1 MRSSKNA
8 IRTIQTSPGSSDTV
22 PQQTGNPWVMAAR
35 PPTLPAAI
43 APVLIGTASA
53 WRDNVFAL
61 LPFAVVVVAALAIQI
76 GVNYANDLADAQKG
90 ADTEA
95 RIGPRRAVASG
106 VISETD
112 MKKGIATAFG
122 IAALSGVYLIW
133 YAGWP
138 ILVIGVVS
146 IIAAL
151 GYTNG
156 PIPYGYYG
164 LGEVFVFVFFG
175 LVATAG
181 TRYVFS
187 HSVPAAVWTG
197 GVVMGLLAAA
207 ILEANNIRDIDTDRD
222 AGKRTLA
229 VVLGRNRARTLYA
242 GTVGAAFIVIGF
254 GSLVGWLPF
263 MCLIALIVAPLS
275 IPLIKTIY
283 TETEGPPL
291 IGVLKGTAQLQLF
304 TGLLLSLGIVF

>member
-1 MRSSKNA
+1 MAPPK
-8 IRTIQTSPGSSDTV
+8 
-22 PQQTGNPWVMAAR
+22 NPWVMAAR
-35 PPTLPAAI
+35 PATLLASI
-43 APVLIGTASA
+43 APVLIGTASG
-53 WRDNVFAL
+53 WRDGVFAFV
-61 LPFAVVVVAALAIQI
+61 PFIVVLMSALAIQV
-76 GVNYANDLADAQKG
+76 GVNFANDLADAAKG

-95 RIGPRRAVASG
+95 RIGPQRAVASG
-106 VISETD
+106 VISASD
-112 MKKGIATAFG
+112 MRRGMMVAFG
-122 IAALSGVYLIW
+122 VAAIGGIYLIW

-164 LGEVFVFVFFG
+164 LGEVFVFIFFG

-181 TRYVFS
+181 TRYVYS
-187 HSVPAAVWTG
+187 PSVPAAVWAG

-207 ILEANNIRDIDTDRD
+207 ILEANNIRDIDTDAV

-229 VVLGRNRARTLYA
+229 VVLGRQRARKLYA
-242 GTVGAAFIVIGF
+242 ATMIAAFVTIIFSVMLGF
-254 GSLVGWLPF
+254 LPP
-263 MCLIALIVAPLS
+263 MSMMALIVAPLS
-275 IPLIKTIY
+275 IPLIQTVFR
-283 TETEGPPL
+283 ETAGPTL
-291 IGVLKGTAQLQLF
+291 IEVLKGTAQIQLF

>member
-1 MRSSKNA
+1 MV
-8 IRTIQTSPGSSDTV
+8 SDT
-22 PQQTGNPWVMAAR
+22 TRNPWIMAAR
-35 PPTLPAAI
+35 PATLPAAVG
-43 APVLIGTASA
+43 PVLIGASSA
-53 WRDNVFAL
+53 WRDGEFAP
-61 LPFAVVVVAALAIQI
+61 LPFVVVMFCALAIQV
-76 GVNYANDLADAQKG
+76 GVNYANDLADAHKG

-95 RIGPRRAVASG
+95 RIGPTRAVSAG
-106 VISETD
+106 MISPRD
-112 MKKGIATAFG
+112 MQRGIGIAFG
-122 IAALSGVYLIW
+122 AAAVGGLYLIW

-146 IIAAL
+146 IVAAL

-164 LGEVFVFVFFG
+164 LGELFVFIFFG

-187 HSVPAAVWTG
+187 PSVPSAVWTG

-207 ILEANNIRDIDTDRD
+207 ILEANNIRDIDTDRG

-229 VVLGRNRARTLYA
+229 VILGRDRARALYV
-242 GTVGAAFIVIGF
+242 GTVAGAFVVILF

-263 MCLIALIVAPLS
+263 MCLIALVVAPLTV
-275 IPLIKTIY
+275 PLIRTVR
-283 TETEGPPL
+283 TETAGPPL
-291 IGVLKGTAQLQLF
+291 IGVLKGTAQIQLF
-304 TGLLLSLGIVF
+304 TGLLLALGIAF

>member
-1 MRSSKNA
+1 MTDA
-8 IRTIQTSPGSSDTV
+8 EGAP
-22 PQQTGNPWVMAAR
+22 PPNPWIMAAR
-35 PPTLPAAI
+35 PATLPAAVG
-43 APVLIGTASA
+43 PVLIGASSA
-53 WRDNVFAL
+53 WRDGDFAL
-61 LPFAVVVVAALAIQI
+61 LPFVVVLFCALAIQV
-76 GVNYANDLADAQKG
+76 GVNYANDLADAEKG

-95 RIGPRRAVASG
+95 RIGPVRAVSAG
-106 VISETD
+106 MITAGD
-112 MKKGIATAFG
+112 MRRGIAIAFG
-122 IAALSGVYLIW
+122 LAALGGVYLIW

-138 ILVIGVVS
+138 IFVIGVVS

-164 LGEVFVFVFFG
+164 LGELFVFVFFG

-187 HSVPAAVWTG
+187 PSVPAAVWTG
-197 GVVMGLLAAA
+197 GIVMGLLAAA

-229 VVLGRNRARTLYA
+229 VMVGRDRARTLYVA
-242 GTVGAAFIVIGF
+242 TVVGAFVVILF

-263 MCLIALIVAPLS
+263 MCLIALIVAPLTV
-275 IPLIKTIY
+275 PLIQTIR
-283 TETEGPPL
+283 TETAGPPL
-291 IGVLKGTAQLQLF
+291 IGVLKGTAQVQLF
-304 TGLLLSLGIVF
+304 TGLLLALGIAF

>member
-1 MRSSKNA
+1 MA
-8 IRTIQTSPGSSDTV
+8 P
-22 PQQTGNPWVMAAR
+22 PGNPWIMAAR
-35 PPTLPAAI
+35 PATLLASV

-53 WRDNVFAL
+53 WRDGWFAL
-61 LPFAVVVVAALAIQI
+61 VPFVIVLVAALAIQV
-76 GVNYANDLADAQKG
+76 GVNFANDLADAARG

-95 RIGPRRAVASG
+95 RIGPQRAVASG
-106 VISETD
+106 VITASD
-112 MKKGIATAFG
+112 MRRGMIIAFG
-122 IAALSGVYLIW
+122 IAGIGGLYLIW

-164 LGEVFVFVFFG
+164 LGEIFVFIFFG

-187 HSVPAAVWTG
+187 PSVPAAVWAG

-207 ILEANNIRDIDTDRD
+207 ILEANNIRDIDTDAI

-229 VVLGRNRARTLYA
+229 VILGRQRARKLYA
-242 GTVGAAFIVIGF
+242 ATMVGAFVVIVFSVMLGF
-254 GSLVGWLPF
+254 LPP
-263 MCLIALIVAPLS
+263 MCMIALVVAPLS
-275 IPLIKTIY
+275 IPLIQTVFR
-283 TETEGPPL
+283 ETAGPPL
-291 IGVLKGTAQLQLF
+291 IGVLKGTAQIQLF

>member
-1 MRSSKNA
+1 
-8 IRTIQTSPGSSDTV
+8 
-22 PQQTGNPWVMAAR
+22 MAAR
-35 PPTLPAAI
+35 PATLPAAVG
-43 APVLIGTASA
+43 PVLIGASSA
-53 WRDNVFAL
+53 WRAGEFVL
-61 LPFAVVVVAALAIQI
+61 LPFVVVLFCALAIQV
-76 GVNYANDLADAQKG
+76 GVNYANDLADAEKG

-95 RIGPRRAVASG
+95 RIGPVRAVSAGMITAGDMRRG
-106 VISETD
+106 V
-112 MKKGIATAFG
+112 AVAFG
-122 IAALSGVYLIW
+122 LAALGGVYLIW

-138 ILVIGVVS
+138 IFVIGVVS

-164 LGEVFVFVFFG
+164 LGELFVFVFFG

-187 HSVPAAVWTG
+187 PSVPSDVWTG

-229 VVLGRNRARTLYA
+229 VMIGRDRARTVYA
-242 GTVGAAFIVIGF
+242 ATIVSAFIVILF
-254 GSLVGWLPF
+254 GSLVGLLPF
-263 MCLIALIVAPLS
+263 MCLIALIVAPLT
-275 IPLIKTIY
+275 IPLIQTIR
-283 TETEGPPL
+283 TETAGPPL
-291 IGVLKGTAQLQLF
+291 IGVLKGTAQIQLF
-304 TGLLLSLGIVF
+304 VGLLLALGIAF

>member
-1 MRSSKNA
+1 
-8 IRTIQTSPGSSDTV
+8 
-22 PQQTGNPWVMAAR
+22 MAAR
-35 PPTLPAAI
+35 PATLSAAI
-43 APVLIGTASA
+43 GPVLIGSSSA
-53 WRDNVFAL
+53 WRDGVFAL
-61 LPFAVVVVAALAIQI
+61 LPFLVVLFCALMIQI
-76 GVNYANDLADAQKG
+76 GVNFANDLADAQKG

-95 RIGPRRAVASG
+95 RIGPTRAVASG
-106 VISETD
+106 IISEAD
-112 MKKGIATAFG
+112 MKRAIAIAFG
-122 IAALSGVYLIW
+122 AAAIGGLYLIW

-138 ILVIGVVS
+138 ILVIGS
-146 IIAAL
+146 ISIVAAL

-164 LGEVFVFVFFG
+164 LGEAFVFVFFG

-187 HSVPAAVWTG
+187 PSVPAAVWTG

-207 ILEANNIRDIDTDRD
+207 ILEANNIRDIDTDRR

-229 VVLGRNRARTLYA
+229 VVLGRPRARKLYA
-242 GTVGAAFIVIGF
+242 ATVFGAFGVILI

-263 MCLIALIVAPLS
+263 MAMIALVVAPLT
-275 IPLIKTIY
+275 IPLVRTIN

-291 IGVLKGTAQLQLF
+291 IEALKGTAQVQLF
-304 TGLLLSLGIVF
+304 AGLLLALGIAF

>member
-1 MRSSKNA
+1 
-8 IRTIQTSPGSSDTV
+8 
-22 PQQTGNPWVMAAR
+22 MAAR
-35 PPTLPAAI
+35 PATLSAAI
-43 APVLIGTASA
+43 GPVLIGSASA
-53 WRDNVFAL
+53 WRDGDFVL
-61 LPFAVVVVAALAIQI
+61 IPFMVVLFCALAIQV
-76 GVNYANDLADAQKG
+76 GVNYANDLADAEKG

-95 RIGPRRAVASG
+95 RIGPVRAVSAGMITPS
-106 VISETD
+106 D
-112 MKKGIATAFG
+112 MKRGIAVAFG
-122 IAALSGVYLIW
+122 LAAIGGVYLIW

-138 ILVIGVVS
+138 IFVIGVIS
-146 IIAAL
+146 IFAAL

-164 LGEVFVFVFFG
+164 LGEAFVFVFFG

-187 HSVPAAVWTG
+187 PSVPSAVWTG

-229 VVLGRNRARTLYA
+229 VMIGRERARTLYGA
-242 GTVGAAFIVIGF
+242 TMAAAFVVIAF

-263 MCLIALIVAPLS
+263 MCVIALLVAPLA
-275 IPLIKTIY
+275 IPLIRTIRS
-283 TETEGPPL
+283 ETSGPPL
-291 IGVLKGTAQLQLF
+291 IGVLKGTAQVQLF
-304 TGLLLSLGIVF
+304 TGLLLALGIAF

>member
-1 MRSSKNA
+1 
-8 IRTIQTSPGSSDTV
+8 
-22 PQQTGNPWVMAAR
+22 MAAR
-35 PPTLPAAI
+35 PATLSAAI
-43 APVLIGTASA
+43 GPVLIGSSSA
-53 WRDNVFAL
+53 WRDGVFAFV
-61 LPFAVVVVAALAIQI
+61 PFLVVLFCALMIQI
-76 GVNYANDLADAQKG
+76 GVNFANDLADAQKG

-95 RIGPRRAVASG
+95 RIGPTRAVASG
-106 VISETD
+106 IISEAD
-112 MKKGIATAFG
+112 MKRAIAIAFG
-122 IAALSGVYLIW
+122 AAAVGGIYLIW

-138 ILVIGVVS
+138 ILVIGS
-146 IIAAL
+146 ISIVAAL

-164 LGEVFVFVFFG
+164 LGEAFVFVFFG

-187 HSVPAAVWTG
+187 PSVPAAVWAG

-207 ILEANNIRDIDTDRD
+207 ILEANNIRDIDTDQR

-229 VVLGRNRARTLYA
+229 VVLGRTRARRLYSA
-242 GTVGAAFIVIGF
+242 TVFGAFGVILV

-263 MCLIALIVAPLS
+263 MAMIALVVAPLT
-275 IPLIKTIY
+275 IPLVRTIN

-291 IGVLKGTAQLQLF
+291 IEVLKGTAQVQLF
-304 TGLLLSLGIVF
+304 AGLLLALGIAF

>member
-1 MRSSKNA
+1 
-8 IRTIQTSPGSSDTV
+8 
-22 PQQTGNPWVMAAR
+22 MAAR
-35 PPTLPAAI
+35 PATLLASV

-53 WRDNVFAL
+53 WRDSVFAL
-61 LPFAVVVVAALAIQI
+61 LPFVVVLVSALAIQV
-76 GVNYANDLADAQKG
+76 GVNFANDLADAARG

-95 RIGPRRAVASG
+95 RIGPQRAVSSG
-106 VISETD
+106 VITTHD
-112 MKKGIATAFG
+112 MKRGIVAAFA
-122 IAALSGVYLIW
+122 IAATGGVYLVW

-138 ILVIGVVS
+138 IFVIGVVS
-146 IIAAL
+146 ILAAL

-164 LGEVFVFVFFG
+164 LGEVFVFIFFG

-187 HSVPAAVWTG
+187 NSVPSAVWVG

-207 ILEANNIRDIDTDRD
+207 ILEANNIRDIDTDLV

-229 VVLGRNRARTLYA
+229 VMIGRRWARRLFAT
-242 GTVGAAFIVIGF
+242 TVAVAFITIIPGVMLG
-254 GSLVGWLPF
+254 LLPA
-263 MCLIALIVAPLS
+263 MSLIALIVAPLA
-275 IPLIKTIY
+275 IPLIETIY
-283 TETEGPPL
+283 KESTGPPL

-304 TGLLLSLGIVF
+304 TGLLLSLGMVF

>member
-1 MRSSKNA
+1 M
-8 IRTIQTSPGSSDTV
+8 
-22 PQQTGNPWVMAAR
+22 MAAR
-35 PPTLPAAI
+35 PATLLASV

-53 WRDNVFAL
+53 WRDGVFAF
-61 LPFAVVVVAALAIQI
+61 LPFVVVLVAALAIQV
-76 GVNYANDLADAQKG
+76 GVNFANDLADAAKG

-95 RIGPRRAVASG
+95 RIGPQRAVASG
-106 VISETD
+106 VITASD
-112 MKKGIATAFG
+112 MRRGMIVAFG
-122 IAALSGVYLIW
+122 VAAVGGIYLIW

-138 ILVIGVVS
+138 ILVIGVIS

-156 PIPYGYYG
+156 PVPYGYYG
-164 LGEVFVFVFFG
+164 LGEIFVFIFFG
-175 LVATAG
+175 LVATSG

-187 HSVPAAVWTG
+187 PSVPPAVWAG

-207 ILEANNIRDIDTDRD
+207 ILEANNIRDIDTDRI

-229 VVLGRNRARTLYA
+229 VILGRQRARKLYA
-242 GTVGAAFIVIGF
+242 VTVISAFVTIVFSVMLGF
-254 GSLVGWLPF
+254 LPP
-263 MCLIALIVAPLS
+263 MSMIALVVAPLS
-275 IPLIKTIY
+275 IPLIQTVFR
-283 TETEGPPL
+283 ETAGPPL

>member
-1 MRSSKNA
+1 
-8 IRTIQTSPGSSDTV
+8 
-22 PQQTGNPWVMAAR
+22 MAAR
-35 PPTLPAAI
+35 PATLPAAI
-43 APVLIGTASA
+43 GPVLIGASSA
-53 WRDNVFAL
+53 WHDNVFAL
-61 LPFAVVVVAALAIQI
+61 LPFVVVLISALAIQV

-90 ADTEA
+90 ADTES

-106 VISETD
+106 IISESD
-112 MKKGIATAFG
+112 MKRG
-122 IAALSGVYLIW
+122 IAAAFGVAAVGGVYLIW

-138 ILVIGVVS
+138 IFIIGVVS
-146 IIAAL
+146 IAAAL

-156 PIPYGYYG
+156 PVPYGYFG

-181 TRYVFS
+181 TRYVFGP
-187 HSVPAAVWTG
+187 SVPAAVWTG

-207 ILEANNIRDIDTDRD
+207 ILEANNIRDLDTDAV

-229 VVLGRNRARTLYA
+229 VILGRRRARGLYTL
-242 GTVGAAFIVIGF
+242 TVYGAFVVIAFS
-254 GSLVGWLPF
+254 SLVGWLPF
-263 MCLIALIVAPLS
+263 TALIALLVAPLA
-275 IPLIKTIY
+275 IPLVRTVS

-304 TGLLLSLGIVF
+304 TGLLLALALAF

>member
-1 MRSSKNA
+1 
-8 IRTIQTSPGSSDTV
+8 
-22 PQQTGNPWVMAAR
+22 MAAR
-35 PPTLPAAI
+35 PATLSAAVG
-43 APVLIGTASA
+43 PVLIGASSA
-53 WRDNVFAL
+53 WHDGVFAA
-61 LPFAVVVVAALAIQI
+61 LPFVVVAFCALAIQV

-95 RIGPRRAVASG
+95 RIGPRRAVSSG
-106 VISETD
+106 VISASD
-112 MKKGIATAFG
+112 MRRGIAVAFG
-122 IAALSGVYLIW
+122 LAAIGGLYLIW

-138 ILVIGVVS
+138 IFVIGLIS

-164 LGEVFVFVFFG
+164 LGEVFVFAFFG

-187 HSVPAAVWTG
+187 PSVPAAVWSG

-207 ILEANNIRDIDTDRD
+207 ILEANNIRDIDTDRI

-229 VVLGRNRARTLYA
+229 VVIGRTWARRLFAATL
-242 GTVGAAFIVIGF
+242 TGAFLVTLFTAM
-254 GSLVGWLPF
+254 VGWLPF
-263 MCLIALIVAPLS
+263 MSLLALIVTPLAL
-275 IPLIKTIY
+275 PLIQTVNS
-283 TETEGPPL
+283 ETGGPPL
-291 IGVLKGTAQLQLF
+291 IGVLKVTAQLQLF
-304 TGLLLSLGIVF
+304 VGLLLALGIAF